1 MKKYIIETFYTCT
14 FKTVH
19 KLDEISDAE
28 LKKIDTQNEGDV
40 ELIEVKMN
48 NRKTRR
54 LDKSTKAKKSSKN

>member
-54 LDKSTKAKKSSKN
+54 LDM